1 MVNWTTK
8 DPQTTALQLDIARRA
23 KAMADAMG
31 THYTFLAILMDIDAC
46 HCNACPLRLADLLAA
61 DDANFAHDIF
71 GIRAYMN
78 RQTGKL
84 ESGFLPRYAQ

>member
-1 MVNWTTK
+1 MINWTTK
-8 DPQTTALQLDIARRA
+8 DPQTTTLQLDIARRA
-23 KAMADAMG
+23 KKMADTMG
-31 THYTFLAILMDIDAC
+31 TRYTFLDIVMDLDAC
-46 HCNACPLRLADLLAA
+46 HSNGCPLRLADLLAA

-84 ESGFLPRYAQ
+84 ENCFLPRYAQ